1 MVIHMEHTSNKKKRK
16 IPPLLIIILSFLGII
31 ALGSIL
37 LSLPAAAYEGHL
49 PYLDALFLSTSA
61 ICVTGL
67 STIADIGATLSIF
80 GKVVLVLLIQIG
92 GLGIVTL
99 AIYILA
105 LLGVRI
111 GVMERVVVREAL
123 NQTSSGGMVR
133 LVKAIVL
140 TSLAFEFV
148 GMVLSFIVFVRDYPF
163 WQALG
168 ISAFHAVSSFNNA
181 GFDLLGATS
190 LVPYTDNV
198 LLNLTTAFLVIC
210 GGIGF
215 IVIFDLMKKRSWKQ
229 LTNYSKIVIKTT
241 AVLLVVGTV
250 ILKLTEGTEMTWLQ
264 AFFQSF
270 TARTAGFSTVDM
282 TRVSVSGISIL
293 VLLMFIGASPNSTGG
308 GIKTTTAYVIVKSTL
323 AFLQGKTPITKN
335 RRIDDETRIKSF
347 SLAFLALVSIFVAF
361 LAVEAF
367 ERNSAL
373 FEATATNVLFEVVS
387 AFGTVGLS
395 QSVTPFLSS
404 GSKIVIT
411 VMMFLGRLGP
421 ITIFGFFNRNWGH
434 PYASSTEY
442 PPEKMLIG

>member
-1 MVIHMEHTSNKKKRK
+1 MVIHMEHVNNKKKRLFS
-16 IPPLLIIILSFLGII
+16 PLLIIILSFIGII

-37 LSLPAAAYEGHL
+37 FSLPIAVNEGRL

-67 STIADIGATLSIF
+67 STIADLGATLSVF
-80 GKVVLVLLIQIG
+80 GKVVLALMIQIG

-99 AIYILA
+99 AIYVLVI
-105 LLGVRI
+105 LGVRI

-123 NQTSSGGMVR
+123 NQSTLQGMVK
-133 LVKAIVL
+133 LVKSIVL

-148 GMVLSFIVFVRDYPF
+148 GTGLSFIVFIRDYPF

-168 ISAFHAVSSFNNA
+168 ISAFHAISSFNNA
-181 GFDLLGATS
+181 GFDLIGATS
-190 LVPYTDNV
+190 LIPYADSV
-198 LLNLTTAFLVIC
+198 LLNLTTAGLVIC

-215 IVIFDLMKKRSWKQ
+215 IVIFDIMKKRAWKP
-229 LTNYSKIVIKTT
+229 LTNYSKIVIKIT
-241 AVLLVVGTV
+241 AILLVAGTL
-250 ILKLTEGTEMTWLQ
+250 ILKLTEGAEMTWLQ

-293 VLLMFIGASPNSTGG
+293 ALLMFVGASPNSTGG

-323 AFLQGKTPITKN
+323 AFLRGKTPMTKN

-367 ERNSAL
+367 ERHSAL
-373 FEATATNVLFEVVS
+373 FEATATNILFEVVS

-395 QSVTPFLSS
+395 QSVTPYLAT

-434 PYASSTEY
+434 PYASSAEY

>member
-1 MVIHMEHTSNKKKRK
+1 MKKKRK
-16 IPPLLIIILSFLGII
+16 LPPLLIIILSFLGII

-37 LSLPAAAYEGHL
+37 FSLPIAVNEGRL

-67 STIADIGATLSIF
+67 STIADLGATLSVF
-80 GKVVLVLLIQIG
+80 GKVVLALMIQIG

-99 AIYILA
+99 AIYILTI
-105 LLGVRI
+105 LGVHI

-123 NQTSSGGMVR
+123 NQTTLQGMVK

-140 TSLAFEFV
+140 TSLTFEFV
-148 GMVLSFIVFVRDYPF
+148 GMWFSMIVFVRDYPF

-168 ISAFHAVSSFNNA
+168 ISAFHAISSFNNA
-181 GFDLLGATS
+181 GFDLLGSSS
-190 LVPYTDNV
+190 LIPYADNI
-198 LLNLTTAFLVIC
+198 LLNFTTAILVIC

-215 IVIFDLMKKRSWKQ
+215 IVIFDFMKKRSWKQ

-241 AVLLVVGTV
+241 AVLLIAGTL
-250 ILKLTEGTEMTWLQ
+250 ILKLTEGSSLSWMQ

-270 TARTAGFSTVDM
+270 TARTSGFSTVEM
-282 TRVSVSGISIL
+282 TRISISGASIL
-293 VLLMFIGASPNSTGG
+293 ILLMFIGASPNSTGG
-308 GIKTTTAYVIVKSTL
+308 GIKTTTAYVIIKSTL
-323 AFLQGKTPITKN
+323 AFLQGKAPLTKN

-347 SLAFLALVSIFVAF
+347 TLAFLALVSIFVAF

-367 ERNSAL
+367 ERNSPL

-395 QSVTPFLSS
+395 QSVTPYLAS

-434 PYASSTEY
+434 PYASAAEY
-442 PPEKMLIG
+442 PQEKMLIG